1 MARGWESK
9 SVESQMESGGL
20 RREVS
25 RAMLNAEQME
35 IERKRDGLL
44 LHRTRVLHDLTV
56 CRDDRYRKQLE
67 SGLAYLESELAG
79 LGWRR
84 EA

>member
-1 MARGWESK
+1 MAR
-9 SVESQMESGGL
+9 VL
-20 RREVS
+20 
-25 RAMLNAEQME
+25 LNAEQVE
-35 IERKRDGLL
+35 AERKRDGLL
-44 LHRTRVLHDLTV
+44 LHRTRVLRDLAG

-67 SGLAYLESELAG
+67 SGLAYLEAELAG